1 MGWFELCQNPIPTHF
16 DQSDTLF
23 PIYKVLINGRVDKVQ
38 KKILYGFKWKISIK
52 LLLNQRIVKEM
63 GD

>member
-23 PIYKVLINGRVDKVQ
+23 PIHKVLINGIVDKVQ
-38 KKILYGFKWKISIK
+38 KKIY
-52 LLLNQRIVKEM
+52 M
-63 GD
+63 GSNGKSP